1 MASDAEPFTFF
12 PPEEDCCHDPEFDD
26 DLEANAD
33 AILSCDRALII
44 GAIYDE
50 CLALRSLY
58 DGALVFGSLYDG
70 ALVFGSLYDG
80 ALVFGS
86 LYDGALDFASEYDR
100 ALTSGGARSIGD
112 DTVVDSVCSGL
123 PAPSTASKGLARD
136 KC

>member
-1 MASDAEPFTFF
+1 MASDGEPFTFF
-12 PPEEDCCHDPEFDD
+12 PPEEDCCHDPGFDD

-50 CLALRSLY
+50 CLALR
-58 DGALVFGSLYDG
+58 
-70 ALVFGSLYDG
+70 SLYDG